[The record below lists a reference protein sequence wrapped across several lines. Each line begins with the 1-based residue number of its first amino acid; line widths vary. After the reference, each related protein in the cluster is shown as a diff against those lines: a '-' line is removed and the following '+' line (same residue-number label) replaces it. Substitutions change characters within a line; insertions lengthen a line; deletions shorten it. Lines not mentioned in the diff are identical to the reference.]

1 MSIYNVPSA
10 RCWRAVFLM
19 HVFVDRRTNNNI
31 QVHSNAQR
39 ENSNPAWGH
48 ERTRGWVHSPSMA
61 NRCSEWSPCLESAF
75 TSLVIKCK
83 KHIKKRAGC
92 LPLLGRRALPVRF
105 RKLCVWLLWMAF
117 SSRSRSNGFNICGGY
132 VWGCWNAGVGPPVR
146 VEYWSLL
153 IQRLPN
159 VTVRVLVRWMKHGVE
174 CVLWRGGTWNT
185 HPISSSAGWGSISDG
200 SGVGVV
206 LSLWRFGVWLVKSNV
221 SL

>member
-10 RCWRAVFLM
+10 RCWRAAFLM
-19 HVFVDRRTNNNI
+19 HVFVDRRTNNNIQNI

-105 RKLCVWLLWMAF
+105 RKLCVWLLWIAF
-117 SSRSRSNGFNICGGY
+117 SLGQGRMALTFAGDTCGG
-132 VWGCWNAGVGPPVR
+132 VEVR
-146 VEYWSLL
+146 VWVH
-153 IQRLPN
+153 RC
-159 VTVRVLVRWMKHGVE
+159 G
-174 CVLWRGGTWNT
+174 WNT
-185 HPISSSAGWGSISDG
+185 D
-200 SGVGVV
+200 
-206 LSLWRFGVWLVKSNV
+206 LS
-221 SL
+221 